1 MTSSEL
7 IPAIVLKRKA
17 VYVRQSTQSQI
28 MTNLEGKR
36 RQYDLV
42 DVARQHGFVDVEI
55 IDDDLG
61 RSASGTV
68 ARPGFDRLVAWL
80 CAGKVGAVLCF
91 DASRLARNGRDWHHL
106 LELCGL
112 VEARVIDGEGVY
124 NPCRPNDRLLLGMK
138 GSISEFELG
147 VLRTRMLDAAR
158 SKASRGELRLSVPF
172 GYIWHR
178 DAGLGLDPD
187 LRLQEVVRL
196 IFARF
201 RDLGS
206 ARQVLLSM
214 RADRIH
220 FPRPSDEGRMTS
232 FDWMPIRYRNVIAV
246 LKNPFYAGVYVYG
259 KSEKRTSIVEGRAR
273 RSCGHGKP
281 IGTWEVMIKDHHE
294 GYISWAEYERNQKQL
309 ALNNYGRA
317 GGVKSGR
324 GGTALLSGILT
335 CRRCGRRLSVAYTG
349 NPQSRPVYRCDKP
362 NLMMGLPRCMTFG
375 GPRVDAA
382 VAREL
387 LLTVEPMAIEAAF
400 EAERMHRE
408 QQEDQQRILDMEM
421 QQAHYEAS
429 LAERRYAACDPNNRL
444 IAAQLER
451 NWETALRRVRD
462 LEMRQ
467 PAERPSDIKV
477 DPSAFTN
484 LADNLSAAWH
494 APNVTMRARQQLLR
508 TLIADIIVDVD
519 ARDVVLTIH
528 WRGGQHSELRVRK
541 PRAGEHG
548 CATTEDALAV
558 MRSMAGRW
566 SDEHI
571 AASLNRMGMPTGQG
585 KTWTAHR
592 VGSVRRVRAIHAY
605 RSAEKDGE
613 WLTMTE
619 AAKLLG
625 VTHHTIRRLIYD
637 SLLRPDWLRHRR
649 QIAVHHPHEALRR
662 HAFTERRKTLHVAE
676 HHRHNPALAFDSP
689 CRLIDEAFGHSRVDV
704 AAERPPHL
712 FFLTQ
717 LADHA
722 IECRRQLADLI
733 AGYDV
738 DGSIE
743 LTRLDVACALQQ
755 TSNRARD
762 PATDQACKQQ
772 SQDRGYGGDNVCDPD
787 RPLLID
793 HNGRTAGLD
802 LRQHA
807 CPDFINFLVEL
818 VPESVR
824 PLERALDLRKV
835 MRIKLAYDSALFFT
849 QKPSNICYGRF
860 YPAVDVRQRYVVRRG
875 AGVLD
880 D

>member
-1 MTSSEL
+1 MTSADL
-7 IPAIVLKRKA
+7 LPATVLKRKA
-17 VYVRQSTQSQI
+17 VVYVRQSTQSQV
-28 MTNLEGKR
+28 MTNLEGRR

-42 DVARQHGFVDVEI
+42 DVARQRGFVDVEI

-112 VEARVIDGEGVY
+112 VEARVIDLDGIY

-147 VLRTRMLDAAR
+147 VLRARMLDAAR
-158 SKASRGELRLSVPF
+158 SKARRGELRLSVPF
-172 GYIWHR
+172 GYVWHR
-178 DAGLGLDPD
+178 EAGLGLDPD
-187 LRLQEVVRL
+187 IRLQEVIRL

-201 RDLGS
+201 RELGS

-214 RADRIH
+214 KADQIH

-232 FDWMPIRYRNVIAV
+232 FAWMPIRYRNVIAV
-246 LKNPFYAGVYVYG
+246 LKNAFYAGVYVYG
-259 KSEKRTSIVEGRAR
+259 KSEKRTSIIEGRAR
-273 RSCGHGKP
+273 RSYGHDKP

-294 GYISWAEYERNQKQL
+294 GYIGWEDYERNQKQL

-324 GGTALLSGILT
+324 GGKALLSGIMT
-335 CRRCGRRLSVAYTG
+335 CGRCGRRLSVAYTG

-387 LLTVEPMAIEAAF
+387 LRAVEPVAIEAAF

-408 QQEDQQRILDMEM
+408 RQKDQRHILDLEM
-421 QQAHYEAS
+421 QQARYEAS
-429 LAERRYAACDPNNRL
+429 LAERRYAACDPDNRL
-444 IAAQLER
+444 IAAQLEK

-462 LEMRQ
+462 LEARH
-467 PAERPSDIKV
+467 PAEPPSDVRV
-477 DPSAFTN
+477 DLDAFAN
-484 LADNLSAAWH
+484 LANNLSAAWN
-494 APNVTMRARQQLLR
+494 APDVTMRARQQLLR

-519 ARDVVLTIH
+519 DDVRDVVLTIH

-558 MRSMAGRW
+558 MRGMAGRW

-592 VGSVRRVRAIHAY
+592 VASVRRVRGIHAY

-619 AAKLLG
+619 AATALG
-625 VTHHTIRRLIYD
+625 VTNHAIRRLVKMGVLPAEQVVPGAPY
-637 SLLRPDWLRHRR
+637 
-649 QIAVHHPHEALRR
+649 QIRADDLKSAPAKSAVA
-662 HAFTERRKTLHVAE
+662 RKG
-676 HHRHNPALAFDSP
+676 RP
-689 CRLIDEAFGHSRVDV
+689 CRI
-704 AAERPPHL
+704 
-712 FFLTQ
+712 
-717 LADHA
+717 ADA
-722 IECRRQLADLI
+722 NTL
-733 AGYDV
+733 
-738 DGSIE
+738 
-743 LTRLDVACALQQ
+743 
-755 TSNRARD
+755 
-762 PATDQACKQQ
+762 PMFTD
-772 SQDRGYGGDNVCDPD
+772 
-787 RPLLID
+787 
-793 HNGRTAGLD
+793 T
-802 LRQHA
+802 
-807 CPDFINFLVEL
+807 
-818 VPESVR
+818 
-824 PLERALDLRKV
+824 
-835 MRIKLAYDSALFFT
+835 
-849 QKPSNICYGRF
+849 
-860 YPAVDVRQRYVVRRG
+860 
-875 AGVLD
+875 
-880 D
+880 